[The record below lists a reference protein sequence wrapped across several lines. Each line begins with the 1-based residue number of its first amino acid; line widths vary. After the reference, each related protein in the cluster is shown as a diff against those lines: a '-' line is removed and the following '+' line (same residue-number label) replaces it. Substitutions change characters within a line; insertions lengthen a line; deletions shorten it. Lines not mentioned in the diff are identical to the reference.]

1 MSDYNPS
8 EDFKNYLNECDIMSY
23 RLVDGT
29 YLIAEE
35 FERDEESN
43 IIYLAGA
50 LQLKHDD
57 KTEKCF
63 LRSWLDSDPDEL
75 IQIAGDKVIG
85 LTATS
90 FPLRMHYH
98 RYFLME
104 KLNDVL
110 TPNEMK
116 DVIDQMF
123 NPQVDNQDFMDEDE
137 DEESW
142 KVDNGIDNSKEFK
155 STSDIHLEWRRKHNQ
170 K

>member
-1 MSDYNPS
+1 
-8 EDFKNYLNECDIMSY
+8 
-23 RLVDGT
+23 
-29 YLIAEE
+29 
-35 FERDEESN
+35 
-43 IIYLAGA
+43 
-50 LQLKHDD
+50 
-57 KTEKCF
+57 
-63 LRSWLDSDPDEL
+63 
-75 IQIAGDKVIG
+75 
-85 LTATS
+85 
-90 FPLRMHYH
+90 
-98 RYFLME
+98 ME